1 MFQNYR
7 EHMER
12 IHFFQVVQPLSNLEW
27 VARADKET
35 AAVFVIVDDPR
46 VHCIGEGAADT
57 VVECQHNSSGQAL
70 LQRTQLQEII
80 KHVKYAYFNDS
91 S

>member
-1 MFQNYR
+1 M
-7 EHMER
+7 
-12 IHFFQVVQPLSNLEW
+12 
-27 VARADKET
+27 
-35 AAVFVIVDDPR
+35 IVDDPR

-80 KHVKYAYFNDS
+80 QHVKYAYFNES